1 MASPPINNRIRYESD
16 EKCTPLSS
24 FIVGIQGIMIPAL
37 PIVVSI
43 VVINVLAAGQD
54 EAYLSWAVFSTL
66 IIVGIVTALQ
76 ASRISRLGA
85 GHLVVV
91 GVTPNYI
98 PLSVLALDE
107 GGPAMLASLMVASG
121 LFFLAIATRLPQLR
135 RVITPTVSGT
145 VLMLITVMLLP
156 ICLDRFVEVPEGV
169 PAFSGLCIAVVTLM
183 ISTALILR
191 APQRW
196 RPWSML
202 IGFAFGCM
210 VAALLGVYDLERLY
224 TSPWV
229 GIPQVDF
236 QGLDLTPAAGF
247 WALLPMFLIVTLVQA
262 IKGIGDNVVI
272 QRVSRRRPRTTDFRL
287 LQGSLYSNG
296 VGILLSGLAGTPPPT
311 SYASYTASL
320 VNMTGVAARN
330 VGYAIAIILL
340 GLALLPKFTG
350 ALLTIPSPVMGA
362 FLLIAVGIL
371 FVEGVQTVVQDGL
384 DFQKSLVVAVSFALG
399 AGLEQQNILD
409 LENLLVHP
417 WGTLFGS
424 GITVGAATA
433 IALNVFL
440 NVTSAR
446 SRKLE
451 VRLDFSD
458 LPRIDAFMQKVAA
471 DMDWSEVATQRLRS
485 AGEET
490 LSSLLQPDSEYPA
503 DSGTDK
509 TPRLI
514 IAVRPDRGTVEMEFV
529 STLEDEENLEDR
541 LAHLNEEEESVD
553 EREISFRLLRHYASS
568 VRHRKYQG
576 MDIVTVRVEA

>member
-1 MASPPINNRIRYESD
+1 MASTPVNDHIRYEPD

-24 FIVGIQGIMIPAL
+24 FVVAIQGIVLVL
-37 PIVVSI
+37 PLAVSI
-43 VVINVLAAGQD
+43 VVINVLATGQD
-54 EAYLSWAVFSTL
+54 EAYLTWSIFSAL

-76 ASRISRLGA
+76 ASKISRFGA
-85 GHLVVV
+85 GHLVVM

-98 PLSVLALDE
+98 PLSVFALHE
-107 GGPAMLASLMVASG
+107 GGPAMLASLMVVSA
-121 LFFLAIATRLPQLR
+121 LFFFAIATRLPQLR

-145 VLMLITVMLLP
+145 VLMLIAVMVLP
-156 ICLDRFVEVPEGV
+156 ICLDRFGEVPEGA
-169 PAFSGLCIAVVTLM
+169 PAFAGLCVAAVTLVV
-183 ISTALILR
+183 STALILR
-191 APQRW
+191 APRRW
-196 RPWSML
+196 RPWSIL
-202 IGFAFGCM
+202 IGFASGCLA
-210 VAALLGVYDLERLY
+210 AALLGVYDLEPLY
-224 TSPWV
+224 AAPWV
-229 GIPQVDF
+229 GIPQVGF
-236 QGLDLTPAAGF
+236 QGLDLTLAAGF

-272 QRVSRRRPRTTDFRL
+272 QRVSRRRPKTTDFRL

-296 VGILLSGLAGTPPPT
+296 LGVLLSGLAGTPP
-311 SYASYTASL
+311 ASPYSSFTASV

-330 VGYAIAIILL
+330 VGYIIAIMLL
-340 GLALLPKFTG
+340 VLALLPKFTG

-362 FLLIAVGIL
+362 FLLLAVGIF
-371 FVEGVQTVVQDGL
+371 FVEGIQTIVRDGL
-384 DFQKSLVVAVSFALG
+384 DFQKTVVVGVSFALG
-399 AGLEQQNILD
+399 VAIEQQNIL
-409 LENLLVHP
+409 ENLLAHP
-417 WGTLFGS
+417 WGTLLGN

-433 IALNVFL
+433 IALNIFL
-440 NVTSAR
+440 NVTSPR

-458 LPRIDAFMQKVAA
+458 LPRIDTFMREVAA
-471 DMDWSEVATQRLRS
+471 DMRWSEAGIQRLRS

-509 TPRLI
+509 TSRLI
-514 IAVRPDRGTVEMEFV
+514 IAVRPDGRAVEMEFI

-541 LAHLNEEEESVD
+541 LAYLNEEDESVD

>member
-1 MASPPINNRIRYESD
+1 MASTPVNDHIRYEPD
-16 EKCTPLSS
+16 EKCAPLSS
-24 FIVGIQGIMIPAL
+24 FVVGIQSIILVL
-37 PIVVSI
+37 PLAVSI
-43 VVINVLAAGQD
+43 VVINVLATGQN
-54 EAYLSWAVFSTL
+54 EAYLTWSVFSAL

-85 GHLVVV
+85 GHLVIV

-98 PLSVLALDE
+98 PLSVLALHE
-107 GGPAMLASLMVASG
+107 GGPAMLASLMVVSA

-135 RVITPTVSGT
+135 RVITPAVSGT
-145 VLMLITVMLLP
+145 VLMLIAVMVLP
-156 ICLDRFVEVPEGV
+156 ICLDRFGEVPEG
-169 PAFSGLCIAVVTLM
+169 ASASAGLGVAAVTLM
-183 ISTALILR
+183 VSTVLILCASR
-191 APQRW
+191 RW
-196 RPWSML
+196 RPWSIL
-202 IGFAFGCM
+202 IGFVSGCAA
-210 VAALLGVYDLERLY
+210 AALLGVYDLGPLY
-224 TSPWV
+224 RAPWV
-229 GIPQVDF
+229 GIPQVGF
-236 QGLDLTPAAGF
+236 QGLDLIPTAGF

-296 VGILLSGLAGTPPPT
+296 VGILLSGLAGTPP
-311 SYASYTASL
+311 ASPYSSFTASV
-320 VNMTGVAARN
+320 VNMTGVATRN
-330 VGYAIAIILL
+330 VGYVIAVMLL
-340 GLALLPKFTG
+340 VLALLPKFTG

-362 FLLIAVGIL
+362 FLLIAVGIF
-371 FVEGVQTVVQDGL
+371 FVEGIQTIVRDGL
-384 DFQKSLVVAVSFALG
+384 DFQKTIVVGVSFALG
-399 AGLEQQNILD
+399 AGFEQQNIL
-409 LENLLVHP
+409 ENMLAHP
-417 WGTLFGS
+417 WGTLLGN

-433 IALNVFL
+433 ITLNIFL
-440 NVTSAR
+440 NLISPR

-458 LPRIDAFMQKVAA
+458 LPRIDAFMQKIAT
-471 DMDWSEVATQRLRS
+471 DMRWSEEATRRLRS

-503 DSGTDK
+503 DSGPEK

-514 IAVRPDRGTVEMEFV
+514 IGVRPDRGAVEMEFV
-529 STLEDEENLEDR
+529 STLEDEGNLEDR
-541 LAHLNEEEESVD
+541 LAYLNEEEESVD